1 MEEKLLENNNVL
13 MMGKIVSDLQ
23 FSHEIC
29 GEKFYLTKIETTRSS
44 GNKDCIPL
52 MISERLINVND
63 LIGKLVNVTG
73 QFRSHNFHDGSKS
86 KLELFVFAKEI
97 EVLDE
102 LKKSENK
109 ICLEGYICKGPKYR
123 LSPLGREITD
133 IVLAV
138 NRINKKSDYIPCI
151 FWERNA
157 RFVSTLD
164 IGSHI
169 KITGRVQSREYRKK
183 INENENEVETRTA
196 YEVSATAIYILED

>member
-1 MEEKLLENNNVL
+1 MEEKLLKNNNVL

-29 GEKFYLTKIETTRSS
+29 GEKFYLTKIEAARAS

-52 MISERLINVND
+52 MISERLINVKD
-63 LIGKLVNVTG
+63 LSGKLVNVTG

-109 ICLEGYICKGPKYR
+109 ICLEGHICKGPKYR

-138 NRINKKSDYIPCI
+138 NRNNGKSDYIPCI
-151 FWERNA
+151 CWERNA
-157 RFVSTLD
+157 RFVSKLD

-169 KITGRVQSREYRKK
+169 KITGRVQSRDYQKK
-183 INENENEVETRTA
+183 INENESETRTA
-196 YEVSATAIYILED
+196 YEVSITTIYTLED